1 MTLRV
6 GYVAVLASALLTGVG
21 ITLNKLALAEVN
33 PTVVAGLTYLFA
45 GVALAIARFSP
56 LNCRLTRKLK
66 GSVKTEAAFCRKD
79 IVVLL
84 LLTAAGSVVAPFLFL
99 NGLNGTT
106 AVNASLLQNAESL
119 FTILIA
125 VLFLKEKAK
134 RKDWFAVLFL
144 VVGAVFI
151 TTNAEFGKLTLTQTI
166 LGNVFIVVAC
176 LFWGIDNNL
185 SKLLCFKEDLL
196 LPIVAKC
203 LLGGTVL
210 LALAYTFGSSLAVPL
225 AALPYLMFVGVLSTG
240 FSIVLFW
247 VSLREI
253 GSMRTGAIFATS
265 SLFGVAFAF
274 AILGEG
280 FTLIQV
286 SAGLLMVLGVYVLYR
301 K

>member
-1 MTLRV
+1 MTHHL
-6 GYVAVLASALLTGVG
+6 GYIAVLASALLTGVG

-45 GVALAIARFSP
+45 GVALAIMRFSP
-56 LNCRLTRKLK
+56 LNTRLMRLIK
-66 GSVKTEAAFCRKD
+66 GSTNTEATFCRKD
-79 IVVLL
+79 VIVLL
-84 LLTAAGSVVAPFLFL
+84 LLITAGSIIAPFLFFK
-99 NGLNGTT
+99 GLNETT

-144 VVGAVFI
+144 VVGAVFL

-166 LGNVFIVVAC
+166 LGNVFIVAAC

-185 SKLLCFKEDLL
+185 SKLLCSKEDIF
-196 LPIVAKC
+196 LPIVIKC
-203 LLGGTVL
+203 LLGGTML
-210 LALAYTFGSSLAVPL
+210 LALAYLFGFSFTIPL
-225 AALPYLMFVGVLSTG
+225 TILPYLVFVGVLSPG

-247 VSLREI
+247 VGLREI

-286 SAGLLMVLGVYVLYR
+286 SAGLLMILGVYFLYR

>member
-1 MTLRV
+1 MTHRV

-21 ITLNKLALAEVN
+21 ITLNKLALADVN

-45 GVALAIARFSP
+45 GVALAVVRFSP
-56 LNCRLTRKLK
+56 LNTRLMRLLN
-66 GSVKTEAAFCRKD
+66 GSTKTEEPFCRKD

-84 LLTAAGSVVAPFLFL
+84 LLITAGSIIAPFLFL

-144 VVGAVFI
+144 VVGAVFL

-166 LGNVFIVVAC
+166 LGNVFIVAAC

-185 SKLLCFKEDLL
+185 SKLLCSKEDIF
-196 LPIVAKC
+196 LPIVVKC
-203 LLGGTVL
+203 LLGGTTL
-210 LALAYTFGSSLAVPL
+210 LALVYTFGFSFTIPL
-225 AALPYLMFVGVLSTG
+225 TILPYLVFVGVLSTG

-247 VSLREI
+247 VGLREI

-274 AILGEG
+274 IVLGEG

-286 SAGLLMVLGVYVLYR
+286 SAGLLMILGVYFLYR

>member
-1 MTLRV
+1 MAHRV

-21 ITLNKLALAEVN
+21 ITLNKLALVEVN

-45 GVALAIARFSP
+45 GVALAIVRFSP
-56 LNCRLTRKLK
+56 LNIRLMRKLK
-66 GSVKTEAAFCRKD
+66 GSVKTEAPFCRKD

-84 LLTAAGSVVAPFLFL
+84 LLIAAGSVIAPFLFF

-144 VVGAVFI
+144 VVGAVFL

-166 LGNVFIVVAC
+166 LGNVFIVAAC

-203 LLGGTVL
+203 LLGGAAL
-210 LALAYTFGSSLAVPL
+210 LALAYVLGFNLAVPL
-225 AALPYLMFVGVLSTG
+225 AALPYLVFVGVLSTG
-240 FSIVLFW
+240 FAIVLFW

-253 GSMRTGAIFATS
+253 GSMHTGAIFATS
-265 SLFGVAFAF
+265 SLFGVVFAF

-286 SAGLLMVLGVYVLYR
+286 LAGLLMVLGVYVLYR